1 MSIKSLVNDV
11 VGVTGY
17 RISRHPSLARDIA
30 AGKYRWLQDLKIATI
45 LDIGANVGQF
55 AGMIRAIVPG
65 AMIYSF
71 EPLEEC
77 FRDLNARA
85 PSLKPMKC
93 LQYAL
98 GREDGVVTMHRN
110 DFSASSSFLPLARGH
125 REAFPFA
132 QHTTDIRV
140 PVRSLDSL
148 AADLTLKPPIL
159 MKADIQGYELNMLDG
174 APNTLSL
181 VEVLILETS
190 FVELYEGQPLF
201 HDLYEYLHVRGF
213 SYAGSLEQ
221 ILDPKS
227 GAVLQGDL
235 VFRRAR
241 AESRGASRP

>member
-55 AGMIRAIVPG
+55 AGMIRAIIPG

-77 FRDLNARA
+77 FRELNARA
-85 PSLKPMKC
+85 PSLNPMQC
-93 LQYAL
+93 FQYAL
-98 GREDGVVTMHRN
+98 GTEDGVVTMHRN
-110 DFSASSSFLPLARGH
+110 DFSASSSFLPLAQGH
-125 REAFPFA
+125 RDAFPFA
-132 QHTTDIRV
+132 QRTTDIRI
-140 PVRSLDSL
+140 PVRSLDSI
-148 AADLTLKPPIL
+148 APELTLKPPIL
-159 MKADIQGYELNMLDG
+159 MKADIQGYELKMLGG
-174 APNTLSL
+174 APKTLSL
-181 VEVLILETS
+181 VDVLILETS

-201 HDLYEYLHVRGF
+201 HDLYEHLQIRGF
-213 SYAGSLEQ
+213 RYTGSLEQ
-221 ILDPKS
+221 VHDPKS

-235 VFRRAR
+235 VFRRV
-241 AESRGASRP
+241 